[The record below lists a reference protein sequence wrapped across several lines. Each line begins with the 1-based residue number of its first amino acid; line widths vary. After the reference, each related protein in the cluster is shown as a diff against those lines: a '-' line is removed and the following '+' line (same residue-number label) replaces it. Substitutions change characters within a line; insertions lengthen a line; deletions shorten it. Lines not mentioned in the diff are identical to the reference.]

1 MSCPLTQFVYILCLY
16 SHSLKEHIVQ
26 WHPTIL
32 SKMAIVPQRVV
43 NAYST
48 AQHGAQYRDGDIAVV
63 FAQCS
68 GTGTNSCANEAER
81 YLHQWRT
88 AFGIEH

>member
-1 MSCPLTQFVYILCLY
+1 M
-16 SHSLKEHIVQ
+16 Q

-32 SKMAIVPQRVV
+32 SKLAIVPQRAI

-48 AQHGAQYRDGDIAVV
+48 GDHGAQYRDGDIAVV

-68 GTGTNSCANEAER
+68 GTGTKSCANEAER
-81 YLHQWRT
+81 YSQRWR
-88 AFGIEH
+88 ASFGAGH